1 MKIITLCLLSMV
13 CVPLF
18 ACEQAATPTIN
29 STQQIKLTDT
39 MQIKITI
46 GKATFTA
53 TLNNTATATAFK
65 ALLPLTITM
74 QELNGNEKFFYFPS
88 TLPTH
93 AAAGGDI
100 EPGDLMLYGNN
111 CLVIFYEGL
120 HTTYRYTRL
129 GRIHQVSG
137 LAAAL
142 GNGTATLR
150 FERL

>member
-13 CVPLF
+13 CVPLY
-18 ACEQAATPTIN
+18 ASEQVATPTLNRI
-29 STQQIKLTDT
+29 QQIKHTDT

-46 GKATFTA
+46 GKAIFTA

-74 QELNGNEKFFYFPS
+74 QELNGNEKFFYFPT

-100 EPGDLMLYGNN
+100 QAGDLMLYGNN

-120 HTTYRYTRL
+120 HSSYRYTRL
-129 GRIHQVSG
+129 GRINEVSG

-142 GNGTATLR
+142 GKGTATLR